1 MKRII
6 FAVLVLTFLMP
17 YASAGERKF
26 KTREIIGLVNEYK
39 SEQGFDVVSVGS
51 FGLGLVKLVAKM
63 EADTEEDRQALRIL
77 DNINKVLVVEYEGAS
92 DAVRTA
98 FGSKLGHILENAEKV
113 LEVKE
118 DGENLNIYGTSADDG
133 GSIDDLMIY
142 VPEDCTL
149 ICILGSVSMEDIGSL
164 VEMTN
169 E

>member
-6 FAVLVLTFLMP
+6 FAVLMLTFLMP
-17 YASAGERKF
+17 SASAGERKF
-26 KTREIIGLVNEYK
+26 KTRDVIRLVNEFK
-39 SEQGFDVVSVGS
+39 SEEGFDVVSVGS
-51 FGLGLVKLVAKM
+51 FGLGLVKMVAKL
-63 EADTEEDRQALRIL
+63 EADDEEDRQALKLL
-77 DNINKVLVVEYEGAS
+77 DNINKVVVVEYEEAS
-92 DAVRTA
+92 DADRKA
-98 FGSKLGHILENAEKV
+98 FDSSLGHILENV

-142 VPEDCTL
+142 VQEDCTL
-149 ICILGSVSMEDIGSL
+149 ICILGSVSMEDIASL

>member
-6 FAVLVLTFLMP
+6 FAVLMLTFLMP
-17 YASAGERKF
+17 SASAGERKF
-26 KTREIIGLVNEYK
+26 KTRDVIRLVNEFK
-39 SEQGFDVVSVGS
+39 SEEGFDVVSVGS
-51 FGLGLVKLVAKM
+51 FGLGLVKMVAKL
-63 EADTEEDRQALRIL
+63 EADDEEDRQALKLL
-77 DNINKVLVVEYEGAS
+77 DNINKVVVVEYEEAS
-92 DAVRTA
+92 DADRKA
-98 FGSKLGHILENAEKV
+98 FDSRLGHILENAEKV

-142 VPEDCTL
+142 VQEDCAL
-149 ICILGSVSMEDIGSL
+149 ICILGSVSMEDIASL

>member
-6 FAVLVLTFLMP
+6 FAVLMLTFLMP
-17 YASAGERKF
+17 SASAGERKF
-26 KTREIIGLVNEYK
+26 KTRDVIRLVNEFK
-39 SEQGFDVVSVGS
+39 SEEGFDVVSVGS
-51 FGLGLVKLVAKM
+51 FGLGLVKMVAKL
-63 EADTEEDRQALRIL
+63 EADDEEDRQALRLL
-77 DNINKVLVVEYEGAS
+77 DNINKVVVVEYEEAS
-92 DAVRTA
+92 DASRKA
-98 FGSKLGHILENAEKV
+98 FDSSLGHILENAEKV

-142 VPEDCTL
+142 VQEDCTL
-149 ICILGSVSMEDIGSL
+149 ICILGSVSMEDVASL